1 MMNGTDSDVR
11 ISDGE
16 VGRSIREER
25 AMQRPVSPTSMRFRK
40 QRVGRLLTGIALTGA
55 LALASVAGLPTGAR
69 AQQAAEAPA

>member
-1 MMNGTDSDVR
+1 
-11 ISDGE
+11 
-16 VGRSIREER
+16 
-25 AMQRPVSPTSMRFRK
+25 MQRPVSPTSMRFRK